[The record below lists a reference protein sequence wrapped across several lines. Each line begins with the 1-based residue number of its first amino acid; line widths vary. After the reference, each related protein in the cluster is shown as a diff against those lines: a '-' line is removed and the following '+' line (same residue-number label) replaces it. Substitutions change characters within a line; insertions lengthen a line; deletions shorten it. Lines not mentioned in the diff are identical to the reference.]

1 MYYDPAEAVTKTPRQ
16 WELYDRLTDPEGM
29 SNGGNNGER
38 DRKKEEEE
46 LTTKKRGGEDL
57 RDVVA

>member
-29 SNGGNNGER
+29 WNGEQVGNIQER
-38 DRKKEEEE
+38 DQKE
-46 LTTKKRGGEDL
+46 KR
-57 RDVVA
+57 V